1 MVAVTEL
8 DLGGPATLV
17 VVWRTGQNAHGRVVK
32 AGGPVMQHM
41 RASATKAIERIRL
54 GEGRPYD
61 PNDEPDDECFYLE
74 ADREELLDTAL
85 LDEVQKGASLPLI
98 SPDDLRSRS
107 LVLYALVV
115 GSDPSQLTA
124 FVRRGNPVQLA
135 KKSLVAVFDNTLT
148 RIEKPILTFDEF
160 FDLVIFP
167 GNVAILNQKNFEALF
182 KESEAVLAKTAEWA
196 NNLETALPMSAD
208 SKDYLATRLQ
218 RLPTVRRKVL
228 SILRS
233 GYLAGLTPDLLRAKM
248 TENGLDPDQLMDGDK
263 LINKETEHD
272 VLLLLN
278 EDLWTGDFSGEQY
291 AASKKARRSG

>member
-1 MVAVTEL
+1 MAVAEL

-17 VVWRTGQNAHGRVVK
+17 VVWRTGRNAHGRVVK
-32 AGGPVMQHM
+32 AGGPVMRHLSTSAA
-41 RASATKAIERIRL
+41 RALERIRL
-54 GEGRPYD
+54 GEGRLYD

-85 LDEVQKGASLPLI
+85 LDEIQKGASLPLI
-98 SPDDLRSRS
+98 SPDDLRTRS
-107 LVLYALVV
+107 LTLYALIV
-115 GSDPSQLTA
+115 GSDPSKLTA

-160 FDLVIFP
+160 FDVVIFP
-167 GNVAILNQKNFEALF
+167 GSVAILNQKSFEALF

-196 NNLETALPMSAD
+196 SSLEAALPMSAD
-208 SKDYLATRLQ
+208 SKDWLATRLQ
-218 RLPTVRRKVL
+218 KLPTVRRKVL

-233 GYLAGLTPDLLRAKM
+233 GYLTGLTPDLLRAKM
-248 TENGLDPDQLMDGDK
+248 TENGLDPGQLMDGDK
-263 LINKETEHD
+263 LVINKETEHD

-291 AASKKARRSG
+291 AASKKARR